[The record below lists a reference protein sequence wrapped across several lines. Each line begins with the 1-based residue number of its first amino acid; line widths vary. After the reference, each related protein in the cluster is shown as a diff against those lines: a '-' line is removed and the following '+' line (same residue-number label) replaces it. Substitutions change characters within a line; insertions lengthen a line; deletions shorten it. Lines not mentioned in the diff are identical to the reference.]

1 MATMVLSRAYRNT
14 DEKMDPTQMIHATPF
29 KFLTGAAASISAIV
43 EACVPGGASGRDAW
57 SEFFVSVSPSRFFSE
72 AGASNTF

>member
-1 MATMVLSRAYRNT
+1 
-14 DEKMDPTQMIHATPF
+14 MDPTQMIHAMPF
-29 KFLTGAAASISAIV
+29 KFLTGAAASISV
-43 EACVPGGASGRDAW
+43 EGCVVAGAFGRDDW